1 MLNTRRLFSLLFLLS
16 LFIAQKGY
24 AQDDTAPRDSVPAQ
38 EEALELEDV
47 LTVED
52 VPDLLQT
59 EIEEVSHSA
68 EPIDSASIMQQMLDE
83 ADLLRYE
90 RMQRAQAAA
99 DSLQAAEDKVIANM
113 VAKEFKPDPRKALLY
128 SIVPGLGQIY
138 NRKYWKLPIIYSGYI
153 GCFYS
158 ITWNHNSWKDYSEA
172 YMELA
177 ELPDDRKNEA
187 KKWLAFVSPK
197 ITSIDQIGVSV
208 VENHL
213 KSNKD
218 SSRRF
223 RDLSII
229 ITAALYFLTFIDAYV
244 DAQLYDFDISPDLSM
259 KVRPTI
265 IERDRATAHSFG
277 LQCSINF

>member
-1 MLNTRRLFSLLFLLS
+1 MLNTNRLFSLLLLLS
-16 LFIAQKGY
+16 LFIVQEGY
-24 AQDDTAPRDSVPAQ
+24 AQNDVVPRDSVLAR
-38 EEALELEDV
+38 EEALELEDA

-52 VPDLLQT
+52 VPDLPQT
-59 EIEEVSHSA
+59 EIEEVSHSTG
-68 EPIDSASIMQQMLDE
+68 PIDSASIVQE
-83 ADLLRYE
+83 AFDDAELLRYE
-90 RMQRAQAAA
+90 RMKRAQIVA
-99 DSLQAAEDKVIANM
+99 DSLQAAENKLIADM
-113 VAKEFKPDPRKALLY
+113 IEKEFKPDPRKALLY

-177 ELPDDRKNEA
+177 DLPENRKNEA
-187 KKWLAFVSPK
+187 KKWLAFVSPNV
-197 ITSIDQIGVSV
+197 TSLDQIGAGA
-208 VENHL
+208 VENYL
-213 KSNKD
+213 KNNKD
-218 SSRRF
+218 NSRRF

>member
-1 MLNTRRLFSLLFLLS
+1 MLFLLS
-16 LFIAQKGY
+16 LFIAQEGY

-38 EEALELEDV
+38 EETLELEEM
-47 LTVED
+47 LPAE
-52 VPDLLQT
+52 PDPGLPQT
-59 EIEEVSHSA
+59 ETEEASHSA
-68 EPIDSASIMQQMLDE
+68 EPIDSASIMRQVLDE

-90 RMQRAQAAA
+90 RMKRAQAAA
-99 DSLQAAEDKVIANM
+99 DSLQATEDKVIADM
-113 VAKEFKPDPRKALLY
+113 TAKEFKPNPRKALLY

-177 ELPDDRKNEA
+177 DLPADRKDEA
-187 KKWLAFVSPK
+187 KKWLAFVGPNV
-197 ITSIDQIGVSV
+197 TSLDQIGVST
-208 VENHL
+208 VENYL

-218 SSRRF
+218 NSRRF